1 MPQSSSSLHLRAFLR
16 PCIPLPSQSP
26 SSFSINNAVVDV
38 VDDDVDD
45 SMLGHKT
52 TSAVAAAVDDAD
64 VAVYSHDDY
73 VASVHS
79 DYDDTYNSNLAWV
92 GAMDEAAGIHCLGVE
107 EDSKE
112 VAVQGFGWEDCLD
125 QRAVLHVPP
134 MQKKEVYLTW
144 LLPPS
149 S

>member
-1 MPQSSSSLHLRAFLR
+1 MPPKLFIFPYILELFLR

-26 SSFSINNAVVDV
+26 SSFSINNAVVAVVGV
-38 VDDDVDD
+38 VDDGVDD

-52 TSAVAAAVDDAD
+52 TSAVVAAVDDAD

-92 GAMDEAAGIHCLGVE
+92 GAMDEAVGIHCLGVE
-107 EDSKE
+107 EDSK
-112 VAVQGFGWEDCLD
+112 
-125 QRAVLHVPP
+125 
-134 MQKKEVYLTW
+134 
-144 LLPPS
+144 
-149 S
+149 

>member
-1 MPQSSSSLHLRAFLR
+1 MV
-16 PCIPLPSQSP
+16 
-26 SSFSINNAVVDV
+26 AVVDV

-52 TSAVAAAVDDAD
+52 TSAVAVAVDDDD

-92 GAMDEAAGIHCLGVE
+92 GAMDEAGDIHCLGVE
-107 EDSKE
+107 EEDSK
-112 VAVQGFGWEDCLD
+112 
-125 QRAVLHVPP
+125 
-134 MQKKEVYLTW
+134 
-144 LLPPS
+144 
-149 S
+149 